1 MRNSIGGKRNFAGCG
16 PFDGADEEALELG
29 DIEVWVRFVA
39 PGVTEHRRVNTAFSV
54 RADPVH
60 GFVPLGI
67 FAVGVGENVEVFERG
82 GGAMLAVGELF
93 GFVLP

>member
-1 MRNSIGGKRNFAGCG
+1 MRSSIGGKRNFAGCG

-54 RADPVH
+54 RA
-60 GFVPLGI
+60 
-67 FAVGVGENVEVFERG
+67 
-82 GGAMLAVGELF
+82 
-93 GFVLP
+93 